1 MDKNAAFFLP
11 PLTPHPPP
19 RILDDIEVYEE
30 QISFKLEELVTISSF
45 LNSFV
50 FKMIWDGILGKSLGG
65 QQWPSSCSSFTGL
78 LCLGETGS
86 LLSEAGFLLAAE
98 NAKGETLELF
108 HSVHSWLMVLY
119 ERDCR
124 RRFAPEE
131 HWLRK

>member
-1 MDKNAAFFLP
+1 MDNSAASFPF
-11 PLTPHPPP
+11 PLSPP

-50 FKMIWDGILGKSLGG
+50 FKMIWDGILGKSLGEAVALPPPQFYG
-65 QQWPSSCSSFTGL
+65 AGVFAERRGGGKPSL
-78 LCLGETGS
+78 R
-86 LLSEAGFLLAAE
+86 EAVFFSAAE

-124 RRFAPEE
+124 RRFAPED